1 MYCCSKRLK
10 LRKKWPDMVYI
21 TPSLNVNG
29 VGLIFC
35 ELIAFRAICVDF
47 SLIMR
52 LSTYL
57 QNFLEVLNL

>member
-1 MYCCSKRLK
+1 
-10 LRKKWPDMVYI
+10 MVYI